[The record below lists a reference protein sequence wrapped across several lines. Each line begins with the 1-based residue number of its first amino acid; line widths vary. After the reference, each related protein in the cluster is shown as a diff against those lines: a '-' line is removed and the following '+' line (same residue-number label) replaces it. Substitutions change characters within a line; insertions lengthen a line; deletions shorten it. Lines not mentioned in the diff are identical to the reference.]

1 MGWKLS
7 RAFAQWSIGNRMCI
21 IYVMMAF
28 AIHVVFGNMDGYSL
42 VESVG
47 NIASRLIEG
56 RIVMQEVSNRM
67 RRNL

>member
-1 MGWKLS
+1 
-7 RAFAQWSIGNRMCI
+7 MCI

-28 AIHVVFGNMDGYSL
+28 AIHVVFGNRDGHSL
-42 VESVG
+42 VGSVG

-67 RRNL
+67 RRY